1 MIINL
6 NFLKFHHFNLS
17 KKINNLSHK
26 KYKEYF
32 DNLFYK
38 DDHCLVNVLKRVKN
52 DCNSFA
58 LRNHIING
66 INKEKLLKVIIN
78 QHRNLY
84 EDLAQYFQDFE
95 KIIYWQAKLSKSE
108 RLIYV
113 IGKKRTDDKEITNEN
128 NYDTNKKYDV
138 FIPIL
143 FDLKHCFYQSKDKN
157 YDNNFNK
164 MNFQWNFRD
173 QQKQIKD
180 KILKLIC

>member
-6 NFLKFHHFNLS
+6 NFLKFHHFNLT
-17 KKINNLSHK
+17 KKVNNLSCK

-58 LRNHIING
+58 LHNHTING
-66 INKEKLLKVIIN
+66 INKEKLLKVIKK
-78 QHRNLY
+78 QHKNLY
-84 EDLAQYFQDFE
+84 KDLAQYFQDFE
-95 KIIYWQAKLSKSE
+95 NIIYWQAKLSKSE

-113 IGKKRTDDKEITNEN
+113 IGKKYSDNKN
-128 NYDTNKKYDV
+128 NI

-143 FDLKHCFYQSKDKN
+143 FDLKHCFYQSKNKK

-164 MNFQWNFRD
+164 MIFPWNFRGE
-173 QQKQIKD
+173 QEQIKD
-180 KILKLIC
+180 KILELISK

>member
-1 MIINL
+1 MQINL
-6 NFLKFHHFNLS
+6 DFLKFHYFNLS

-26 KYKEYF
+26 KYKECF

-38 DDHCLVNVLKRVKN
+38 DKHCLVNILKNVKN
-52 DCNSFA
+52 GCDSFA
-58 LRNHIING
+58 LHNHTING

-95 KIIYWQAKLSKSE
+95 KIIYWQVKLGKSE
-108 RLIYV
+108 KLIYV
-113 IGKKRTDDKEITNEN
+113 TRSNI
-128 NYDTNKKYDV
+128 

-143 FDLKHCFYQSKDKN
+143 FDLKHCFYPSKDKN

-164 MNFQWNFRD
+164 MNFQWDFRD

-180 KILKLIC
+180 KILKLIVSKYN